1 MVNVNGATFTVNQ
14 LGAPCTNSINP
25 TSITLGD
32 VAFTGLMVTV
42 SSPVGCSWTSTTN
55 ANWLQ
60 ITNGSSGNGNGAV
73 TYSVSQFGGGSR
85 NGTMT
90 IAGQTFTVTQVNCS
104 ATLSPNKQDVPEE
117 GGTFSVS
124 VTTQLGCE
132 WQAIESLSW
141 VTVTS
146 GSTGTGSGTVT
157 YTVSSN
163 TGKDRS
169 GAIAIAGK
177 NLTIDQ
183 AKASK

>member
-1 MVNVNGATFTVNQ
+1 MNVNGSTFTINQ
-14 LGAPCTNSINP
+14 LGAPCTSSINP
-25 TSITLGD
+25 TSITIGE
-32 VAFTGLMVTV
+32 VAFAALTVAV
-42 SSPVGCSWTSTTN
+42 SSPAGCSWTATPN

-60 ITNGSSGNGNGAV
+60 ITSGNSGSGDGTV

-117 GGTFSVS
+117 GGSFSVS

-132 WQAIESLSW
+132 WQAIESLNW

-146 GSTGTGSGTVT
+146 GSIGTGNGTVT
-157 YTVSSN
+157 FTVSSN
-163 TGKDRS
+163 TGKARS
-169 GAIAIAGK
+169 GNIAIAGK
-177 NLTIDQ
+177 NLPIDQ
-183 AKASK
+183 AGASK